1 MHNLAAQSL
10 ELTTYVAAVHKI
22 YVVVAELIS
31 PTTARQSPIQL
42 QYRLYHDL
50 IEFLCAWCHLESSVE
65 STVPVK
71 KASKGLV
78 RG

>member
-31 PTTARQSPIQL
+31 PTQHDNRQSN
-42 QYRLYHDL
+42 Y
-50 IEFLCAWCHLESSVE
+50 
-65 STVPVK
+65 STG
-71 KASKGLV
+71 STMT
-78 RG
+78 